1 MSQAETATTTSP
13 VLPAGHWAIDPAHSG
28 IEFGIKHLLITTV
41 KGSFND
47 FEGSI
52 DISED
57 GRVSAV
63 ATIRAASIDTNEP
76 RRDEHLRSA
85 DFFAAEQFPE
95 IRFQSTSVEQVE
107 GNRFR
112 VAGDLT
118 IKGAT
123 QPLELDTELAGSAQD
138 PWGNERVGL
147 TLKGQLDPNDFGVD
161 WNQELEAG
169 GNLIGDRVD
178 FTANISAVKA
188 G

>member
-1 MSQAETATTTSP
+1 MSEVDTATTTTP
-13 VLPAGHWAIDPAHSG
+13 VLPAGHWTIDPAHSG

-47 FEGSI
+47 FEGTI
-52 DISED
+52 DVTDDS
-57 GRVSAV
+57 RVSAV
-63 ATIRAASIDTNEP
+63 AAIRAASIDTNEP
-76 RRDEHLRSA
+76 RRDEHLRSG

-95 IRFQSTSVEQVE
+95 IRFQSTSVDHVE
-107 GNRFR
+107 ANRFR

-118 IKGAT
+118 IKDVT
-123 QPLELDTELAGSAQD
+123 RPLELEADLAGSAKD

-161 WNQELEAG
+161 WNQELESG